1 MNYKS
6 IFNLCLL
13 AVFLLLVPV
22 GCDDWTELEIH
33 DSRINGFKEQNPEQY
48 AAYTQKLRAYKASK
62 HALVYARLDNAPEVS
77 SSDKD
82 FLRSLPDSID
92 IVTMRNANRLSDYDR
107 EDMELVRADYGT
119 RVLYYIDA
127 SAKEALNNAISA
139 AADAV
144 RKGIFDGIT
153 LASSSSVDASVIKG
167 MTDAL
172 GQTDC
177 LLVFEGTPSMLPESS
192 RSLFDY
198 FVLDISTA
206 TDEYDVE
213 VVVRLATD
221 HGKTAADRLLLAVV
235 PGATLTDYNGV
246 TRNSI
251 TGAASS
257 ALTMGPLGGIAIFNV
272 SADYYDA
279 DIIYKQT
286 RGGIQFLNPAS
297 TH

>member
-6 IFNLCLL
+6 IFNLCLAIFL
-13 AVFLLLVPV
+13 VFVPI

-33 DSRINGFKEQNPEQY
+33 DSQINGFKEQNPEQY

-77 SSDKD
+77 SSEKD

-107 EDMELVRADYGT
+107 EDMKLVRADYGT

-127 SAKEALNNAISA
+127 SAKEELNNSISA
-139 AADAV
+139 ATDAV

-153 LASSSSVDASVIKG
+153 LGSSSSVDASTIKN

-198 FVLDISTA
+198 FVLDISSA
-206 TDEYDVE
+206 ADEYDVE

-257 ALTMGPLGGIAIFNV
+257 ALTMGPLGGIAIFNI

-286 RGGIQFLNPAS
+286 RGGIQFLNPAPV
-297 TH
+297 H

>member
-13 AVFLLLVPV
+13 AVFLLLVPI

-33 DSRINGFKEQNPEQY
+33 DSQVNGFKEQNPEQY

-62 HALVYARLDNAPEVS
+62 HALVYARLDNAPEAS
-77 SSDKD
+77 SSEKD
-82 FLRSLPDSID
+82 FLRALPDSID
-92 IVTMRNANRLSDYDR
+92 IVTMRNANRLSDFDR
-107 EDMELVRADYGT
+107 EDMKLVRADYGT

-127 SAKEALNNAISA
+127 LAKEELDNTISA

-153 LASSSSVDASVIKG
+153 LGSSSSVDASTMKTV
-167 MTDAL
+167 TDAL

-177 LLVFEGTPSMLPESS
+177 LWVFEGTPSMLPESS

-206 TDEYDVE
+206 ADEYDVE

-235 PGATLTDYNGV
+235 PGTTLTDYNGV

-257 ALTMGPLGGIAIFNV
+257 ALTMGPLGGIAIFNI

-286 RGGIQFLNPAS
+286 RGGIQFLNPAPV
-297 TH
+297 H

>member
-6 IFNLCLL
+6 IFNLCL
-13 AVFLLLVPV
+13 AIFLVLVPI

-33 DSRINGFKEQNPEQY
+33 DSQINGFKEQNPEQY

-77 SSDKD
+77 SSEKD

-107 EDMELVRADYGT
+107 EDMKLVRADYGT

-127 SAKEALNNAISA
+127 SAKEELNNSISA
-139 AADAV
+139 ASDAV
-144 RKGIFDGIT
+144 CKGIFDGIT
-153 LASSSSVDASVIKG
+153 LGSSSSVDASTIKN

-198 FVLDISTA
+198 FVLDISSA
-206 TDEYDVE
+206 ADEYDVE

-221 HGKTAADRLLLAVV
+221 HGKTATDRLLLAVV

-257 ALTMGPLGGIAIFNV
+257 ALTMGPLGGIAIFNI

-286 RGGIQFLNPAS
+286 RGGIQFLNPAPA
-297 TH
+297 H

>member
-1 MNYKS
+1 M
-6 IFNLCLL
+6 
-13 AVFLLLVPV
+13 
-22 GCDDWTELEIH
+22 
-33 DSRINGFKEQNPEQY
+33 
-48 AAYTQKLRAYKASK
+48 
-62 HALVYARLDNAPEVS
+62 VYARLDNAPEVS
-77 SSDKD
+77 SSEKD
-82 FLRSLPDSID
+82 FLRALPDSID

-107 EDMELVRADYGT
+107 EDMKLVRADYGT

-127 SAKEALNNAISA
+127 SAKEELNNSISA

-153 LASSSSVDASVIKG
+153 LGSSSSVDASTIKA

-198 FVLDISTA
+198 FVLDISSA
-206 TDEYDVE
+206 ADEYDVE

-257 ALTMGPLGGIAIFNV
+257 ALTMGPLGGIAIFNI

-286 RGGIQFLNPAS
+286 RGGIQFLNPAPA
-297 TH
+297 H